1 MLPALTLGEDG
12 MVGTEEVDCAVIGA
26 GAVGLAVARTLAEAG
41 HDVILLE
48 SETAIGTGTSSRNS
62 EVIHAGIYYPPGSL
76 KAKLCVA
83 GSKALRSYLVSRKIN
98 HKVMGKL
105 IVANGPAE
113 EKQLAKVFETGVA
126 NGVEA
131 LALVDADFA
140 HGLEPEVR
148 CTAAIYSPVTGI
160 FDTHGYM
167 HSLLGEAQAVGAM
180 LALNAPVTG
189 GDVSDRGILLE
200 VGGAEAMRLRC
211 RRVVNSA
218 GLGAQK
224 IAAALHGLPSQTV
237 PERRMCKG
245 NYFMMSGKSPFTRL
259 VYPVPGGASLGLHF
273 TLDLAG
279 QARFGPDVEWV
290 DEETYDVDDGRAAQF
305 YDAIRAY
312 WPGLKDDTLRP
323 AYSGIRP
330 KIHGPGQPQ
339 PDFRIDGPA
348 EHGVAG
354 LVNLF
359 GIESPGLTSSMPI
372 ADRVAEMLQ

>member
-1 MLPALTLGEDG
+1 
-12 MVGTEEVDCAVIGA
+12 MVGIEEIECAVIGA
-26 GAVGLAVARTLAEAG
+26 GAVGLAVARALAEAG
-41 HDVILLE
+41 HEVIILE

-76 KAKLCVA
+76 KARLCVA
-83 GSKALRSYLVSRKIN
+83 GSAALRTYLVSRKIHHN
-98 HKVMGKL
+98 VMGKL
-105 IVANGPAE
+105 IVANGPDE
-113 EKQLAKVFETGVA
+113 EKALAKLFKTGVT

-131 LALVDADFA
+131 LAMVDADFA
-140 HGLEPEVR
+140 HALEPEVR
-148 CTAAIYSPVTGI
+148 CTAAIHSPVTGI

-167 HSLLGEAQAVGAM
+167 HSLLGEAQAAGAM
-180 LALNAPVTG
+180 LALNAPVLG
-189 GDVSDRGILLE
+189 GEVNGSGIVLE
-200 VGGAEAMRLRC
+200 VGGEEPMRLRC

-224 IAAALHGLPSQTV
+224 VAAAVRGVPSQTV
-237 PERRMCKG
+237 PERRLCKG

-279 QARFGPDVEWV
+279 QSRFGPDVEWV
-290 DEETYDVDDGRAAQF
+290 EEETYDVDGGRAGQF
-305 YDAIRAY
+305 YEAIRAY
-312 WPGLKDDTLRP
+312 YPGLRDDTLQP

-339 PDFRIDGPA
+339 PDFRIDGPS
-348 EHGVAG
+348 EHGIAG

-359 GIESPGLTSSMPI
+359 GIESPGLTSSLPI
-372 ADRVAEMLQ
+372 GDYVAGMLQ